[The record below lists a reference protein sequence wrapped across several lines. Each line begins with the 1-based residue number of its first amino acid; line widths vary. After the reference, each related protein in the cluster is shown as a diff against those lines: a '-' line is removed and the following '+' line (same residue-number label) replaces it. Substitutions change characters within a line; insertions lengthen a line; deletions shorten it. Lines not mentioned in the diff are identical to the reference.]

1 VEVFIVNKQVLFIQ
15 GAGEGA
21 HKEDEKLVA
30 SLRQLLGREYE
41 VHYPA
46 MQNEDDADYKTWKG
60 QIEKNFAKLDGEV
73 IVVGHSVGA
82 SILIKGLAEVG
93 TKKLTGIFLI
103 AAPFWGGDKG
113 WKYEGYEALAL
124 PEGDA
129 NQLPSHARVFFY
141 HSRDDEIV
149 PFDHLA
155 LYAQKFPKAT
165 IRELNG
171 RGHQLHNDLS
181 EVAED
186 IKSLER

>member
-1 VEVFIVNKQVLFIQ
+1 MNKQVLFIQ
-15 GAGEGA
+15 GAGNGA
-21 HKEDEKLVA
+21 YKEDEKLVA

-46 MQNEDDADYKTWKG
+46 MQNEDDADYETWKR
-60 QIEKNFAKLDGEV
+60 QIEKNLAELDGMV

-82 SILIKGLAEVG
+82 SILIKCLAEG
-93 TKKLTGIFLI
+93 DTKKITRIFLI
-103 AAPFWGGDKG
+103 APPFWGGDKG

-124 PEGDA
+124 PESPAVKLPA
-129 NQLPSHARVFFY
+129 NASVFFY

-149 PFDHLA
+149 PFAHLE
-155 LYAQKFPKAT
+155 LFRQKFPHAT
-165 IRELNG
+165 IRKLNK

-186 IKSLER
+186 IKSLQH